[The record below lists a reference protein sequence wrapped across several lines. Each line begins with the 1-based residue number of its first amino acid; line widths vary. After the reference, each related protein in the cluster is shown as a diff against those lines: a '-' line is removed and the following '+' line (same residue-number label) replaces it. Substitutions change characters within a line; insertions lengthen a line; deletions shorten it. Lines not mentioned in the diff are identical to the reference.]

1 LFNANA
7 EQHRAAGS
15 HLHCSWSAFQFKF
28 LPSRGALLLMSPCSF
43 DVSFVPIL
51 PSNQNRSSGELAYRY
66 FLPFSSEIIC
76 MMILQEIPG
85 KK

>member
-1 LFNANA
+1 
-7 EQHRAAGS
+7 
-15 HLHCSWSAFQFKF
+15 
-28 LPSRGALLLMSPCSF
+28 MSPCSF

-76 MMILQEIPG
+76 MMILQEILG
-85 KK
+85 GINIFLATFSQWV